1 MDTKQLLEE
10 SERSRKALLSLL
22 EDQKLAQEELKKS
35 KALYQDLVET
45 SQDLI
50 WQCDAEGRYTYLNPA
65 WEETFGYKVEEML
78 GRRFSD
84 FQSKEYAE
92 RDLKEFGRLMQS
104 NFIKGYETVH
114 LGKDGRKIHLVFTA
128 KFLRDRDGNIA
139 GTLGSAHEITER
151 KKTEQ
156 ALRISENQHRIF
168 AELTSDYVYVFHIDP
183 TGQPVLE
190 WISDAFVRI
199 MGYTFEEFR
208 AQPV

>member
-22 EDQKLAQEELKKS
+22 EDQKLVQEELKKS

-84 FQSKEYAE
+84 FQPPEYAE
-92 RDLKEFGRLMQS
+92 RDLKEFSRLMQG

-139 GTLGSAHEITER
+139 GTLGSAHDITER
-151 KKTEQ
+151 KQGEFERERLLTEITDANKRAKQ
-156 ALRISENQHRIF
+156 IATCSSPSLSASAMALSRSMR
-168 AELTSDYVYVFHIDP
+168 T
-183 TGQPVLE
+183 
-190 WISDAFVRI
+190 
-199 MGYTFEEFR
+199 
-208 AQPV
+208 